1 MSKKNKFLSL
11 LQYEASRNFII
22 ILLNSLIT
30 MMFTIFIYCRNIFS
44 FADGVTWKIAPEE
57 FINEIALRN
66 LGINNETTYTFFLEF
81 LLVLIFSIFIWAR
94 EFYFEHKT
102 SYRTLSLPV
111 KRFNFIL
118 SKSLVVWLFF
128 VMFLL
133 GQFFSI
139 IINWFILKVKFGSS
153 FTIGINYLSKAL
165 FDNIRYEFISMNIT
179 NLIVMF
185 IIIFAISL
193 VGALVVFL
201 KQSFGVR
208 GIIIWIL
215 YVAFSIWIF
224 LYIPVF
230 KLHFFAIEFLL
241 LYTIGLLIYIGITF
255 LINNYLINKKVN
267 V

>member
-11 LQYEASRNFII
+11 LQYEASRNFSI

-44 FADGVTWKIAPEE
+44 FLDGITWKIAPEE
-57 FINEIALRN
+57 FVHEIALRN
-66 LGINNETTYTFFLEF
+66 LGVNRENTYTFFLEI

-128 VMFLL
+128 AMFLL
-133 GQFFSI
+133 GQFLSV
-139 IINWFILKVKFGSS
+139 IINWFILKVKLGSS
-153 FTIGINYLSKAL
+153 INIGINYLSEAL
-165 FDNIRYEFISMNIT
+165 FDNIKYEFISMDMA
-179 NLIVMF
+179 NLTVMF

-201 KQSFGVR
+201 KQSFGAK
-208 GIIIWIL
+208 GIIFWIL

-230 KLHFFAIEFLL
+230 KLHLFAIEFFL
-241 LYTIGLLIYIGITF
+241 LYTIGILIYIGITF
-255 LINNYLINKKVN
+255 CINNYLINKKVN

>member
-128 VMFLL
+128 AMFLRV
-133 GQFFSI
+133 
-139 IINWFILKVKFGSS
+139 KVGSS
-153 FTIGINYLSKAL
+153 VNIGINYLSKAL
-165 FDNIRYEFISMNIT
+165 FDNISYEFISMDIA

-208 GIIIWIL
+208 GIILWIL

-255 LINNYLINKKVN
+255 WINNYLINKKVN